1 MALPT
6 DDSQQNKPVGGLSEL
21 GNTQAAYQKYIQAMN
36 TLNAALERRAIDDR
50 SQLYWKMA
58 QGFLAP
64 TKSGSTGESISNVAS
79 TVSDY
84 AEKQKDNDLAIAKMR
99 AELAGK
105 NYEMAGVQDAYGYL
119 NRLTQ
124 PQNQPAGNVVTTQ
137 GNVPQIP
144 TAPVAKATD
153 QGPAWATKED
163 IQVQPV
169 NAAGQVISGQPS
181 GGQAAG
187 YNQPYMPDAATL
199 NMLIAANP
207 GKPQAVIGEIAKRR
221 LEFDKP
227 SDLQRDLYM
236 LENPN
241 VSPIVKSGIVAKHF
255 GDSFKPFA
263 VKGPEGT
270 VQTTGIEQTAKFL
283 REQLGMGGQQPTTTT
298 GINVRPSAGTSTTQR
313 QPTISGRPAAAI
325 SAPAA
330 DTTVGVTST
339 TPAGF
344 TVPVPPPPIKRD
356 VPTGFTKGSE
366 EDLKL
371 REAMAN
377 KQIEFMTREKGPLDT
392 ARLKYDAANANFQ
405 QYTDIIDSGK
415 NFEGGIT
422 AAPIQFFD
430 RLVDAFGFS
439 SPDQYKRMI
448 ATGVIDKAG
457 KQIIANDLKA
467 TFGGNPTEGERKY
480 LDAALIN
487 ITDPKELV
495 LFTAMMKRAAA
506 VKDIAKYEY
515 LDAYKHLGNDAVIAF
530 DRWARKQN
538 PTVFEPNLLKLEK
551 RIFPTR
557 QREGATTSTGGKTV
571 VRTGTVT
578 EGPNKGKTAVEYSD
592 GTIGYQ

>member
-1 MALPT
+1 MALPV
-6 DDSQQNKPVGGLSEL
+6 DDSQQDKPQGGLSEL
-21 GNTQAAYQKYIQAMN
+21 SNTQAAYQKYIQAMN
-36 TLNAALERRAIDDR
+36 TLNAALERRAADDR

-64 TKSGSTGESISNVAS
+64 TKSGSTGESISNVAGA
-79 TVSDY
+79 VSDY
-84 AEKQKDNDLAIAKMR
+84 AEKQKESDLAIARMR

-105 NYEMAGVQDAYGYL
+105 NFEMAGVQDAYGYL
-119 NRLTQ
+119 GRLTA
-124 PQNQPAGNVVTTQ
+124 PQPAGNVVTTQ

-144 TAPVAKATD
+144 TAPIAKAGAA
-153 QGPAWATKED
+153 GPEWATKED
-163 IQVQPV
+163 VRVQPV
-169 NAAGQVISGQPS
+169 NQQGQIISGQPTS
-181 GGQAAG
+181 GQAAG
-187 YNQPYMPDAATL
+187 FNQAYMPDAATL

-241 VSPIVKSGIVAKHF
+241 VSPIVKMGIVSKHF
-255 GDSFKPFA
+255 GDSFKPYA

-270 VQTTGIEQTAKFL
+270 VQTTGIAETAKFL
-283 REQLGMGGQQPTTTT
+283 RDQLGLGGQQTTPTT
-298 GINVRPSAGTSTTQR
+298 GINVRPSAGAPTGVSTSQR
-313 QPTISGRPAAAI
+313 QPAARSTTVSGGEP
-325 SAPAA
+325 
-330 DTTVGVTST
+330 TTVGVTTT
-339 TPAGF
+339 TPEGF
-344 TVPVPPPPIKRD
+344 SVPVPPPPAKRD
-356 VPTGFTKGSE
+356 IPTGFTKGSE

-371 REAMAN
+371 REKFYEKN
-377 KQIEFMTREKGPLDT
+377 VDFMTREKGPLDT

-405 QYTDIIDSGK
+405 QYTDIIDSAR

-448 ATGVIDKAG
+448 STGVIDKAG

-515 LDAYKHLGNDAVIAF
+515 LDAYKNLGNDAVIAF

-538 PTVFEPNLLKLEK
+538 PTVFEPGLLKLEK
-551 RIFPTR
+551 NIFPAR
-557 QREGATTSTGGKTV
+557 KREGATTPAGAKTE
-571 VRTGTVT
+571 VRRGTVT
-578 EGPNKGKTAVEYSD
+578 DGPNKGKTAIEYSD